1 MKRWTQIFKAL
12 ANINRLAILKLL
24 SDNTERHVTTIASH
38 IHVTLAG
45 TSRHLRI
52 LSNLY
57 ILNEIGKD
65 GHVFYSL
72 NPKMPVDI
80 RKVVDFFL
88 K

>member
-24 SDNTERHVTTIASH
+24 ADGEERHVTTISAH

-57 ILNEIGKD
+57 ILNEVGKNS
-65 GHVFYSL
+65 HVYYSF
-72 NPKMPVDI
+72 NTKMPTDI
-80 RKVVDFFL
+80 RKVVDLFL